1 MKTEWVNAFGK
12 MTYGIYV
19 LTSCHQEVINAMI
32 ASWVS
37 QVSYA
42 PPQIMAAVH
51 TRRYSHQLVEK
62 GRSFALHVLAKSQKE
77 LLPRFKGRD
86 PEAKFSGLNWKA
98 GKTGCPIL
106 NDCLAYL
113 ECELETHYR
122 PGNHTLFIG
131 RVIDAG
137 VAAEGPPLTTGEYEG
152 IYLGRD

>member
-1 MKTEWVNAFGK
+1 MKAEWINAFGK

-19 LTSCHQEVINAMI
+19 LTSCHQQVINAMI

-51 TRRYSHQLVEK
+51 THRYTHQLVEK
-62 GRSFALHVLAKSQKE
+62 GGSFALHVLARSQKD
-77 LLPRFKGRD
+77 LLSRFKGTD
-86 PEAKFSGLNWKA
+86 PKAKFSDLNWTA

-106 NDCLAYL
+106 SDCLAYL
-113 ECELETHYR
+113 ECEIEANYR

-131 RVIDAG
+131 KVIDAG
-137 VAAEGPPLTTGEYEG
+137 VLAEGSPLTTGEYEG
-152 IYLGRD
+152 VYLGKD

>member
-1 MKTEWVNAFGK
+1 MKAEWINAFGK

-19 LTSCHQEVINAMI
+19 LTSCHQQVINAMI

-51 TRRYSHQLVEK
+51 THRYSHQLVEK
-62 GRSFALHVLAKSQKE
+62 GGSFALHVLAKSQKD
-77 LLPRFKGRD
+77 LLSRFKGKD
-86 PEAKFSGLNWKA
+86 PKAKFSDLNWTA

-106 NDCLAYL
+106 SDCLAYL
-113 ECELETHYR
+113 ECEIEAYYR

-131 RVIDAG
+131 NVIDAA
-137 VAAEGPPLTTGEYEG
+137 VLAEGSPLTTGDYEG
-152 IYLGRD
+152 IYLGKD